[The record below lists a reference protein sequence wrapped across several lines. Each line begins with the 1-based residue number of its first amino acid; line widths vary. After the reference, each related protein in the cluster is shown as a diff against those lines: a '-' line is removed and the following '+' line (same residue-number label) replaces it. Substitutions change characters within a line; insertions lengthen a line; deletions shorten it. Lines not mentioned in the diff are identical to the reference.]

1 MLYHAVKLGRLP
13 QNNQMYHETYPNV
26 TGHLLPLD
34 VNFQFVYATVKKHQ
48 GISQQHPGS
57 MYHGKRAIGCAR
69 GLGCCTVSLA
79 SYHHYSPQGI
89 HFEKG
94 FLGQNIC

>member
-34 VNFQFVYATVKKHQ
+34 VNFQFVYATVKNTKEFHNSIQ
-48 GISQQHPGS
+48 V
-57 MYHGKRAIGCAR
+57 
-69 GLGCCTVSLA
+69 LCTMA
-79 SYHHYSPQGI
+79 SA
-89 HFEKG
+89 
-94 FLGQNIC
+94 L